1 MTALWLCIIP
11 ALFGV
16 LALFMPTHRKS
27 LAAMLFGVLADAGLG
42 FVFIVRYFGGSLA
55 TGPAGWFF
63 IDALSA
69 FHLGLLFLVS
79 AMSALF
85 AWVYFVAEIRENQL
99 TLRQAR
105 LFSCLFSE
113 AVATMVLTLIS
124 NNLGIMWVGIEATTL
139 VTAFLIYIHPSRKS
153 LEAMWKYIL
162 LCSVGVAF
170 AFMGTLLTAASA
182 QGLPVPSH
190 EAMLW
195 TTLRDN
201 ARLLN
206 PALLKTAFIFILV
219 GYGTKAGLAPLHN
232 WLPDAH
238 SQAPSPVSAL
248 FSGFML
254 NAALYCIM
262 RFLPITAIALGG
274 PEWTSGLL
282 KIFGLVSVC
291 VAAAFII
298 FQHDLKRM
306 LAFCSV
312 EHMGIIALG
321 LGLGGWGVFAALF
334 HALNHSVAKSLS
346 FFSAG
351 RLGQIYGTHDMRNIR
366 SSLAIQPTWA
376 MGLFVSLLSLI
387 GIAPFALFM
396 SEFLI
401 VKTAVQKGAFYS
413 LTIFLLGA
421 GVIFIGMLGRA
432 IPLFFGRPEAHQRP
446 VTAGK
451 LEFLLVSVPL
461 VALLLL
467 GITMPPFLKE
477 ALLQASNVLE
487 SVSGNIMML
496 SAGGK
501 P

>member
-1 MTALWLCIIP
+1 MTELLLCAVP
-11 ALFGV
+11 ALFGL
-16 LALFMPTHRKS
+16 LALFMPSHRKC
-27 LAAMLFGVLADAGLG
+27 LAVMLTGVVADAVLG
-42 FVFIVRYFGGSLA
+42 SICIHRCFNGALA
-55 TGPAGWFF
+55 QGPAGWFF
-63 IDALSA
+63 LDALSA

-79 AMSALF
+79 VLSALF
-85 AWVYFVAEIRENQL
+85 AWVYFIAELGENKL
-99 TLRQAR
+99 SLRQAR

-113 AVATMVLTLIS
+113 ALATMVLTLIS

-139 VTAFLIYIHPSRKS
+139 VTAFLIYIHPSRQS

-162 LCSVGVAF
+162 LCSLGVAF

-195 TTLRDN
+195 TTLRNN
-201 ARLLN
+201 AHLLN

-238 SQAPSPVSAL
+238 SQAPAPVSAL

-262 RFLPITAIALGG
+262 RFLPITEIALGG
-274 PEWTSGLL
+274 PAWTSGLL
-282 KIFGLVSVC
+282 KIFGLVSIG
-291 VAAAFII
+291 VAAAFIL
-298 FQHDLKRM
+298 FQRDLKRM

-321 LGLGGWGVFAALF
+321 LGLGGLGVFAALF
-334 HALNHSVAKSLS
+334 HALNHSMAKSLS

-351 RLGQIYGTHDMRNIR
+351 RLGQIFGSHDMRKIKG
-366 SSLAIQPTWA
+366 SLALQPAWA
-376 MGLFVSLLSLI
+376 TGLFFSLLSLI

-401 VKTAVQKGAFYS
+401 VKAAVQKGAFLS
-413 LTIFLLGA
+413 LAVFLLGA
-421 GVIFIGMLGRA
+421 GVIFIGMLSRA
-432 IPLFFGRPEAHQRP
+432 IPMFWGKPDADSLP
-446 VTAGK
+446 VKAGK
-451 LEFLLVSVPL
+451 LEFLLVSAPL
-461 VALLLL
+461 FALLIL
-467 GITMPPFLKE
+467 GIAMPSFLKE
-477 ALLQASNVLE
+477 TLMQASNVIQAF
-487 SVSGNIMML
+487 SGNLMAL
-496 SAGGK
+496 SAGGR